1 MPKYVKIVSDLS
13 GFEISTD
20 DRTFVGYHEL
30 SVRIVAS
37 NDQKVEEHQIGL
49 TIYDSCNQTS
59 IEAASSIS

>member
-49 TIYDSCNQTS
+49 TIYDSCN
-59 IEAASSIS
+59 